1 MTSVLMTGVPLPEA
15 SNLTLRS
22 LPGRD
27 AGIRG
32 DVLAGLAGIPKR
44 LPPKLFYDATGARL
58 FQELCATQAYYPTRL
73 ETGILSRCA
82 EDLARALGA
91 GTAVI
96 EPGAGEMRKIRLLLP
111 ALRPR
116 SYFAVDV
123 SERQLFDEA
132 RRLAEEY
139 AQLQVTALAGDFAD
153 PRVQDQ
159 LSAAPGPRVLFF
171 PGSTL
176 GNFEPAAARDFL
188 RAMRALTAPAGACLI
203 GIDLVKPQEILERAY
218 DDPEGITARFN
229 LNVLTRINRELGAD
243 FDLSAFAH
251 RAFYDIREQRVEMHL
266 VSLRAQRVHVAGRTF
281 PFEAGETIHTE
292 NSYKYRPAQFES
304 LAREAGFPE
313 AVRWSDPLEHFAVFL
328 LR

>member
-1 MTSVLMTGVPLPEA
+1 MTRVLMTRVSVPEA

-27 AGIRG
+27 PGIRA
-32 DVLAGLAGIPKR
+32 DVLAGLTGTPKR
-44 LPPKLFYDATGARL
+44 LPPKLFYDAAGARL

-82 EDLARALGA
+82 EELAQALGA

-116 SYFAVDV
+116 AYVAVDV
-123 SERQLFDEA
+123 SEQQLFDEA
-132 RRLAEEY
+132 ARLAQEY
-139 AQLQVTALAGDFAD
+139 PQLQVTALAGDFGA
-153 PRVQDQ
+153 PHVQAE
-159 LSAAPGPRVLFF
+159 LAAAPGPRVLFF

-176 GNFEPAAARDFL
+176 GNFEPPAARDFL

-203 GIDLVKPQEILERAY
+203 GIDLVKPKDILERAY

-229 LNVLTRINRELGAD
+229 LNVLARINRELGAD

-251 RAFYDIREQRVEMHL
+251 RALYDDHQQRVEMHL
-266 VSLRAQRVHVAGRTF
+266 VSLRAQRVQVAGRIVQ
-281 PFEAGETIHTE
+281 FESGETIHTE
-292 NSYKYRPAQFES
+292 NSYKYRPAQFEA
-304 LAREAGFPE
+304 LALEAGFPR
-313 AVRWSDPLEHFAVFL
+313 ALRWSDPLGHFAVFL